1 MKNKRAICL
10 AVAALE
16 TSTVGSMAEQIREP
30 IPETSPEIQ
39 ADVQKMVEASL
50 KAIEKEKGGIGDV
63 LHAPIKEG
71 KSCEKRCQGQ
81 LFMEPSPKELSTD
94 SLLVFVSTSMPK
106 ASLKALFLEAER
118 LGGRLVFRG
127 LVNNS
132 FKETLKTFEEI
143 GVNGDIDPELF
154 DKHTIT
160 SVPTITLIST
170 EQDSKPVVDHVIGN
184 VSLGAALELIREKGI
199 CVKLAE
205 TLLERVRT

>member
-1 MKNKRAICL
+1 MKNIGSICL
-10 AVAALE
+10 AVATLE
-16 TSTVGSMAEQIREP
+16 TSMA
-30 IPETSPEIQ
+30 ETSPEIQ

-50 KAIEKEKGGIGDV
+50 KAIALEEERRGEKIV
-63 LHAPIKEG
+63 HAQIKEG

-81 LFMEPSPKELSTD
+81 LFMDEEESKKESSSND
-94 SLLVFVSTSMPK
+94 KNAVLVFASTSMPK

-118 LGGRLVFRG
+118 IGGRLVFRG

-154 DKHTIT
+154 DKHAIT

-170 EQDSKPVVDHVIGN
+170 EHDKKPVVDHVVGN
-184 VSLGAALELIREKGI
+184 VSLVAALELVREKGV
-199 CVKLAE
+199 CVQLAE